1 MPLTLFLVNEG
12 GQMVVGV
19 SLDTYQAVC
28 TVHTIAVYT
37 TDEAKM
43 ALIIIREP
51 TCECLAK
58 VWLKAFNTVCA
69 K

>member
-1 MPLTLFLVNEG
+1 
-12 GQMVVGV
+12 MVVGV

-58 VWLKAFNTVCA
+58 EWLKAFNTVCA

>member
-1 MPLTLFLVNEG
+1 M
-12 GQMVVGV
+12 
-19 SLDTYQAVC
+19 VC

-51 TCECLAK
+51 TYDLWKIPPNGCLAK
-58 VWLKAFNTVCA
+58 EWLKALNTVCA